1 MNNQRLKL
9 LFASQLILQA
19 ICSNRY
25 ASFERK
31 QQRKKD
37 RTYDNK
43 KQVYFLNDNP
53 HLNEI

>member
-1 MNNQRLKL
+1 MQVSKK
-9 LFASQLILQA
+9 
-19 ICSNRY
+19 
-25 ASFERK
+25 K

-43 KQVYFLNDNP
+43 MQVYFLNDNP